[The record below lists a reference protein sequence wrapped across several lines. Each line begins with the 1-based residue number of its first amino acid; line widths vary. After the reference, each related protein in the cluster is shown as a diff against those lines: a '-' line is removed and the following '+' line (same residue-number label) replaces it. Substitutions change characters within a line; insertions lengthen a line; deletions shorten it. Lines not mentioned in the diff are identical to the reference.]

1 MSGRNRRVLVPEAK
15 AAMDRFKQEI
25 ANSMNIDLK
34 EGYNGDIFARDAGR
48 IGGQMVKRMISYAE
62 QNLKQDSTRKN
73 NASRRK
79 VGWTLKKGEEIMTT
93 SNSGEAKQKL
103 SKFKNEVASSMNIN
117 LQQGYNG
124 DITARDAGRIG
135 GQMVKRMIEYAEQHM
150 NGQN

>member
-1 MSGRNRRVLVPEAK
+1 
-15 AAMDRFKQEI
+15 
-25 ANSMNIDLK
+25 
-34 EGYNGDIFARDAGR
+34 
-48 IGGQMVKRMISYAE
+48 
-62 QNLKQDSTRKN
+62 
-73 NASRRK
+73 
-79 VGWTLKKGEEIMTT
+79 MTT

-135 GQMVKRMIEYAEQHM
+135 GQMVTRMIEYAEQHM

>member
-1 MSGRNRRVLVPEAK
+1 
-15 AAMDRFKQEI
+15 
-25 ANSMNIDLK
+25 
-34 EGYNGDIFARDAGR
+34 
-48 IGGQMVKRMISYAE
+48 
-62 QNLKQDSTRKN
+62 
-73 NASRRK
+73 
-79 VGWTLKKGEEIMTT
+79 MTT
-93 SNSGEAKQKL
+93 SNSGEAKQKP

>member
-1 MSGRNRRVLVPEAK
+1 
-15 AAMDRFKQEI
+15 
-25 ANSMNIDLK
+25 
-34 EGYNGDIFARDAGR
+34 
-48 IGGQMVKRMISYAE
+48 
-62 QNLKQDSTRKN
+62 
-73 NASRRK
+73 
-79 VGWTLKKGEEIMTT
+79 MTT

-135 GQMVKRMIEYAEQHM
+135 GQMVKRLIEYAEQHM

>member
-1 MSGRNRRVLVPEAK
+1 
-15 AAMDRFKQEI
+15 
-25 ANSMNIDLK
+25 
-34 EGYNGDIFARDAGR
+34 
-48 IGGQMVKRMISYAE
+48 
-62 QNLKQDSTRKN
+62 
-73 NASRRK
+73 
-79 VGWTLKKGEEIMTT
+79 MTT
-93 SNSGEAKQKL
+93 SKSGEAKQKL

>member
-1 MSGRNRRVLVPEAK
+1 
-15 AAMDRFKQEI
+15 
-25 ANSMNIDLK
+25 
-34 EGYNGDIFARDAGR
+34 
-48 IGGQMVKRMISYAE
+48 
-62 QNLKQDSTRKN
+62 
-73 NASRRK
+73 
-79 VGWTLKKGEEIMTT
+79 MTT

-124 DITARDAGRIG
+124 DLTARDAGRIG

>member
-1 MSGRNRRVLVPEAK
+1 
-15 AAMDRFKQEI
+15 
-25 ANSMNIDLK
+25 
-34 EGYNGDIFARDAGR
+34 
-48 IGGQMVKRMISYAE
+48 
-62 QNLKQDSTRKN
+62 
-73 NASRRK
+73 
-79 VGWTLKKGEEIMTT
+79 MTT

-135 GQMVKRMIEYAEQHM
+135 GQLVKRMIEYAEQHM

>member
-1 MSGRNRRVLVPEAK
+1 
-15 AAMDRFKQEI
+15 
-25 ANSMNIDLK
+25 
-34 EGYNGDIFARDAGR
+34 
-48 IGGQMVKRMISYAE
+48 
-62 QNLKQDSTRKN
+62 
-73 NASRRK
+73 
-79 VGWTLKKGEEIMTT
+79 MTT
-93 SNSGEAKQKL
+93 RNSGEAKQKL

>member
-1 MSGRNRRVLVPEAK
+1 
-15 AAMDRFKQEI
+15 
-25 ANSMNIDLK
+25 
-34 EGYNGDIFARDAGR
+34 
-48 IGGQMVKRMISYAE
+48 
-62 QNLKQDSTRKN
+62 
-73 NASRRK
+73 
-79 VGWTLKKGEEIMTT
+79 MTT

-135 GQMVKRMIEYAEQHM
+135 GQMVKRMIEYAEHHM